1 MIVKKSNTYTVL
13 CDQRDAI
20 QDFAKFLAH
29 KVPTSFKT
37 QNLIIDLLKYEH
49 LTLEQLLLFIQVS
62 NTHRASKHSF
72 VILNTAIDPEL
83 IPYEIM
89 VVPTLLE
96 GADVIEM
103 EEIERD
109 LGF

>member
-1 MIVKKSNTYTVL
+1 MIIKKSDTYTVL
-13 CDQRDAI
+13 CDEHDAI
-20 QDFAKFLAH
+20 QDFSKFLAH

-49 LTLEQLLLFIQVS
+49 LTLEQLLLFINVS

-72 VILNTAIDPEL
+72 VILNKAIDPEL

-89 VVPTLLE
+89 VVPSIQE
-96 GADVIEM
+96 GADVIEL